1 MYSLSSFWI
10 RKYLKIYLKG
20 NSTEARWKFLTGLF
34 FFYLRLTNYKLINT
48 RTRVYVLL
56 RTSRATITE
65 WNSGI
70 RNDNIECHCNPSWNI
85 IDLTKSFSGHR
96 SCSSLLLVRVS
107 YYTVYKI
114 SLVQIIINNSKDYC
128 KWKRSERSSE
138 TIRIFL
144 KSINCLNFIFNE
156 WILGIIERITVL
168 IDLTL
173 FIVLEILFIF
183 SRHVIFN

>member
-56 RTSRATITE
+56 RTSRATIMK

-107 YYTVYKI
+107 YYIVYKI
-114 SLVQIIINNSKDYC
+114 SLVQIIINNSKDCC
-128 KWKRSERSSE
+128 KWKIEWNDTYFFKRKEYKLFKFRFQLMNSWNNR
-138 TIRIFL
+138 
-144 KSINCLNFIFNE
+144 KDYCINRFNPFYCT
-156 WILGIIERITVL
+156 WNTFYV
-168 IDLTL
+168 
-173 FIVLEILFIF
+173 F

>member
-114 SLVQIIINNSKDYC
+114 SLVQIIINNSKDCC
-128 KWKRSERSSE
+128 KWKIEWNDTYFFKRKEYKLFKFCFQLMNSWNRKDYCINRFNPFYCTWNTFHLLSS
-138 TIRIFL
+138 RYL
-144 KSINCLNFIFNE
+144 
-156 WILGIIERITVL
+156 
-168 IDLTL
+168 
-173 FIVLEILFIF
+173 
-183 SRHVIFN
+183 

>member
-56 RTSRATITE
+56 RTSRATIMK

-114 SLVQIIINNSKDYC
+114 SLVQIIINNSKDCC
-128 KWKRSERSSE
+128 KWKIEWNDTYFFKRKEYKLFKFCFQLMNSWNRKDYCINRFNPFYCTWNTFHLLSS
-138 TIRIFL
+138 RYL
-144 KSINCLNFIFNE
+144 
-156 WILGIIERITVL
+156 
-168 IDLTL
+168 
-173 FIVLEILFIF
+173 
-183 SRHVIFN
+183 